1 MGIAAQEPAMTAY
14 ASYVLLA
21 LVGASGGLVAGV
33 VGLAGGIVIV
43 PLIVLIYGAAGMSD
57 AIVVSFFAVF
67 FNSLSTTLANRRA
80 RGKQE
85 FRALTG
91 SVRWYTLGALLAA
104 LVVAALFGHY
114 RNGISRQLLAG
125 LQLALALCML
135 MPRSWYDDAR
145 FHANPVRDAAVG
157 SVVGGLS
164 TLIGVGGGTYTIAYG
179 LLNGRAIKD
188 CTVTANYVGIFIGLM
203 SLVGY
208 YGYTELASLHS
219 GGIDHNLI
227 DGTGKAILIA
237 AGVLFGQAGVR
248 LQALLPAAAIKQTI
262 VWLLATSAMYV
273 LFTG

>member
-1 MGIAAQEPAMTAY
+1 MTAS
-14 ASYVLLA
+14 AVYVLLA

-43 PLIVLIYGAAGMSD
+43 PLIVSIYGADGMGD

-67 FNSLSTTLANRRA
+67 FNSLSATIGNRRL

-85 FRALTG
+85 FRALIG

-104 LVVAALFGHY
+104 FVAAALFGHY
-114 RNGISRQLLAG
+114 RNGISKQLLAG
-125 LQLALALCML
+125 LQLALAMCML
-135 MPRSWYDDAR
+135 MPRSWYENAR
-145 FHANPVRDAAVG
+145 LNANAARDAAVG

-208 YGYTELASLHS
+208 YGYTELASFHS
-219 GGIDHNLI
+219 GVVDRNLI
-227 DGTGKAILIA
+227 DGIGMTILIV
-237 AGVLFGQAGVR
+237 AGVVFGPIGVR
-248 LQALLPAAAIKQTI
+248 LQAVLPAATIKQAI
-262 VWLLATSAMYV
+262 VWILVTSSMYV

>member
-1 MGIAAQEPAMTAY
+1 MTAY
-14 ASYVLLA
+14 ATYVLLA

-43 PLIVLIYGAAGMSD
+43 PLIVLMYGADGMSD

-67 FNSLSTTLANRRA
+67 FNSLSTTIGNRRS

-114 RNGISRQLLAG
+114 RDGISKQLLAG
-125 LQLALALCML
+125 LQLTLALCML
-135 MPRSWYDDAR
+135 MPRSWYEIAR
-145 FHANPVRDAAVG
+145 IHANPVRDAAVG

-179 LLNGRAIKD
+179 LLNGRGIKD

-219 GGIDHNLI
+219 AVVDRNLI
-227 DGTGKAILIA
+227 DGTGKAILIV
-237 AGVLFGQAGVR
+237 AGVVFGQVGVR
-248 LQALLPAAAIKQTI
+248 LQALLPAATIKQTI
-262 VWLLATSAMYV
+262 VWILVASSMYV